1 LREVGSGHRP
11 YRWGA
16 GYNEGLTTEQIAATI
31 ANADADRKNGTAVPV
46 EARLL
51 VDAPDA
57 CGAPADVL
65 RAAGR
70 APR

>member
-1 LREVGSGHRP
+1 VPHLFAPPAR
-11 YRWGA
+11 
-16 GYNEGLTTEQIAATI
+16 T
-31 ANADADRKNGTAVPV
+31 PV

-65 RAAGR
+65 GPWPNGSTPAGGGSPPTSTDR
-70 APR
+70 NAC